1 MQHPCAIARDMNDNT
16 KDSAN
21 STDNDNRSS
30 EVLSASDLSA
40 RYRLVYDDICLF
52 CAEMWANI
60 TSTRSRAVEH
70 VIFSASLLGLYFA
83 FDAALDSYRI
93 RWLGLACIL
102 ALIAGTFHH
111 FRIVVG
117 VIRVNESRLGMRH
130 VTTPSG
136 ISKSLIIADKEKKAD
151 KLRKI
156 SLRIGHEFIRAKK
169 FWYIGVALGTVLGV
183 IEWFV

>member
-1 MQHPCAIARDMNDNT
+1 MDDNT
-16 KDSAN
+16 QNSADSTRNTN
-21 STDNDNRSS
+21 SSNQL
-30 EVLSASDLSA
+30 LSPSDLSA

-102 ALIAGTFHH
+102 ALINFGT
-111 FRIVVG
+111 
-117 VIRVNESRLGMRH
+117 
-130 VTTPSG
+130 
-136 ISKSLIIADKEKKAD
+136 
-151 KLRKI
+151 
-156 SLRIGHEFIRAKK
+156 
-169 FWYIGVALGTVLGV
+169 
-183 IEWFV
+183 

>member
-1 MQHPCAIARDMNDNT
+1 MTHLPVRQCSTSMLLVEGMDDNQENN
-16 KDSAN
+16 AY
-21 STDNDNRSS
+21 STDNHNDNRFS
-30 EVLSASDLSA
+30 EVLSPSDLSA

-117 VIRVNESRLGMRH
+117 AVSTNPDLVCAM
-130 VTTPSG
+130 
-136 ISKSLIIADKEKKAD
+136 
-151 KLRKI
+151 
-156 SLRIGHEFIRAKK
+156 
-169 FWYIGVALGTVLGV
+169 
-183 IEWFV
+183 

>member
-1 MQHPCAIARDMNDNT
+1 MNDNT
-16 KDSAN
+16 AS
-21 STDNDNRSS
+21 STSNADNHNGNRSS
-30 EVLSASDLSA
+30 EVLSPSDLSA

-52 CAEMWANI
+52 CTEMWANI

-93 RWLGLACIL
+93 RWLGLVCIL

-130 VTTPSG
+130 VAIPSG
-136 ISKSLIIADKEKKAD
+136 ISESLIIADKEEKAD

-156 SLRIGHEFIRAKK
+156 SLRIGNEFIRAKK
-169 FWYIGVALGTVLGV
+169 FWYIGVALSFVLGV